1 MAQVGHGKV
10 KSVVRQLKSELT
22 ALISPAHVAHGAP
35 SYVLVLGVCG
45 ALTAHHFLCPVSEL
59 MSAQPA
65 IVEGRDQ
72 HHNSLLHLASKVCD
86 HHFSGPHR

>member
-1 MAQVGHGKV
+1 V

-35 SYVLVLGVCG
+35 AYVQGKGRCLRCAECTPLHSVIEV
-45 ALTAHHFLCPVSEL
+45 

-72 HHNSLLHLASKVCD
+72 HHNSLLHLASKVCSSFISFAG
-86 HHFSGPHR
+86 HGM